1 MKLSVDLMNQLDKE
15 IAENQ
20 KKRIEQ
26 EIERR
31 SNDSF
36 YRFGTRALSGTLKM
50 FNLPGDIYSAV
61 TGKKVENVVP
71 QYYYPEAK
79 DGWQK
84 AADIAGI
91 LAGEVGESALLG
103 AMLAPLGIGS
113 KVASGTAKLLK
124 GGKTAQV
131 VGKIAGSAVENIAE
145 DLISDTARGIADK
158 KSAGEIAKDF
168 GTSVL
173 LDTAAAGVLEGLP
186 AVVRGVKNSR
196 AASKAAS
203 AAKEAAED
211 VGRTIDDSRRMWS
224 EIGGTA
230 DDAADIAADAA
241 RAQHRALSAASA
253 AAESAPRSTDDNID
267 ALIRDVFGYGDAQT
281 KGITEE
287 LAEDLPNAGAR
298 GRMELEGGADYGRQ
312 IQAQAEE
319 LRRGDGVVYGDPAGG
334 NRKQYTANDGRGT
347 ESLLRKYAETQESF
361 ERRVS
366 EVAGSSGGTYEGK
379 RYVLDQHGSGRIA
392 YRLPDAVDPASPA
405 GKAAQAFEENGIRVV
420 VTDGPFESNLNGLT
434 TRHTDAV
441 TAPDG
446 TIYLASNASIDPEH
460 IVPHESV
467 HVLKRTGNSAY
478 DDFYDAMYSHMR
490 YNTPEYNAVADKI
503 NQAHYNGRYDINDPD
518 SFDSLFTELSAYIHE
533 FLETDPAYARQLF
546 SGMFDDWDAIVAADR
561 ALTDALAGLSRR
573 GQAAARSA
581 DDNIDALVRDVFG
594 YGDVQ
599 TKGFAEELTERLP
612 NVDAGDGIKEKGSR
626 IEIIHPLDDPD
637 VAKDVIVDPNAV
649 YGYKPKPGSSLDQFD
664 IDWSNA
670 DEVGKARAVRLEY
683 LKDMEAKKAKL
694 AVEIKEYLDDG
705 KNMKEIA
712 EIKVKQRNMD
722 RIRSY
727 TERGDYEN
735 LQKLYRRN
743 LKEYGRKEGPTAE
756 QLLEKYGSYEEI
768 IYSSVKVNKGMNVIL
783 NIEN

>member
-1 MKLSVDLMNQLDKE
+1 M
-15 IAENQ
+15 
-20 KKRIEQ
+20 
-26 EIERR
+26 
-31 SNDSF
+31 
-36 YRFGTRALSGTLKM
+36 Y
-50 FNLPGDIYSAV
+50 AV
-61 TGKKVENVVP
+61 
-71 QYYYPEAK
+71 Y
-79 DGWQK
+79 
-84 AADIAGI
+84 
-91 LAGEVGESALLG
+91 
-103 AMLAPLGIGS
+103 
-113 KVASGTAKLLK
+113 
-124 GGKTAQV
+124 
-131 VGKIAGSAVENIAE
+131 
-145 DLISDTARGIADK
+145 
-158 KSAGEIAKDF
+158 
-168 GTSVL
+168 
-173 LDTAAAGVLEGLP
+173 
-186 AVVRGVKNSR
+186 SR

-434 TRHTDAV
+434 TRHADAV

-446 TIYLASNASIDPEH
+446 TIYLASSASIDPEH

-573 GQAAARSA
+573 GKSAARSA
-581 DDNIDALVRDVFG
+581 DDNIDAIIRDVFG
-594 YGDVQ
+594 YGDAQ
-599 TKGFAEELTERLP
+599 KKGITEELTEDLLNADASDRIDFYADSRGKLLP
-612 NVDAGDGIKEKGSR
+612 AAYKEWLGTSKRDELLGSVNHPKLKKAIDELYRPGSIIGDGGTADIIRFENATGILMSRAGHIQKGIDMTRYLQSFIDEKNLTTDEKR
-626 IEIIHPLDDPD
+626 LAQEIIKNLRD
-637 VAKDVIVDPNAV
+637 ALEEL
-649 YGYKPKPGSSLDQFD
+649 PK
-664 IDWSNA
+664 
-670 DEVGKARAVRLEY
+670 
-683 LKDMEAKKAKL
+683 
-694 AVEIKEYLDDG
+694 
-705 KNMKEIA
+705 
-712 EIKVKQRNMD
+712 
-722 RIRSY
+722 
-727 TERGDYEN
+727 
-735 LQKLYRRN
+735 
-743 LKEYGRKEGPTAE
+743 
-756 QLLEKYGSYEEI
+756 
-768 IYSSVKVNKGMNVIL
+768 
-783 NIEN
+783 